1 MSSISPDAEARL
13 TEILSR
19 VCDRFESDMA
29 ERIRH
34 YWHKAWYS
42 FERSGALPQL
52 LSLPEVILS
61 DLPLIALGSDFVI
74 SQIAR
79 SPEAFLALV
88 NADALTEKSKNETQT
103 GAAHATDLPAYLG
116 EDWLALPDS
125 EFDLKLRRYR
135 NQAYIRIIW
144 RDLMQR
150 DDLWTTMADLSGL
163 ADAMIQAACT
173 YHHHQMALRYGQP
186 LSRAGEPQALVV
198 LGMGK
203 LGACE
208 LNLSSD
214 IDLIFAYPELG
225 ETTGHPETGRNLMNQ
240 EFFVKV
246 GQRVIQSISKVG
258 AEGFVF
264 RVDMRLR
271 PFGDSGELVLH
282 YDALETY
289 YQDHGRPWERYALI
303 KARPI
308 TGAPGMGEK
317 ILNRLRPFV
326 YRRYIDY
333 SAVEELR
340 EMKAMIHREVLRRG
354 DQNNIKIGLGGIREI
369 EFIAQVC
376 QLIRGG
382 QQRELQ
388 QRALRTVLRRLD
400 ILGLLPEDAVVEL
413 EKAYVFLRAS
423 EHRLQALGDQQTHSL
438 PSTPNE
444 GMRLAALMGFVC
456 WEDYLK
462 ALDGHRQR
470 VRHHFEALIQ
480 PPEAPASPE
489 DDANA
494 ALLQAWWL
502 CEITREELS
511 GLLPGLDQETQAACI
526 EQVCALQKSVS
537 QKRPAPESRER
548 LDRLMPMLLRVCVQ
562 QSDVLVVLKRVLP
575 IIGQILR
582 RSAYLLLL
590 IEHPAALTRLV
601 ELCALS
607 PWLAEYLFKFPV
619 LLDELLY
626 EPENYVK
633 PDFHD
638 LDDALRQQL
647 MRVLEDD
654 LENQMEILRQFKN
667 THVFHVA
674 VCEIQHRM
682 HLKKVSDYLT
692 DVAQVVLKAIFE
704 IASAQIAQRLN
715 VSRQK
720 LIAAAEQHFAVAA
733 FGKMGGFEMS
743 YGSDLD
749 LIFLYDLDPLQP
761 VVPEIS
767 MESTVFF
774 TRLTQRMIHM
784 LSTATHSGRLY
795 EVDTRLRPA
804 GESGML
810 VNTMSYLERYLKEEA
825 WTWEHQ
831 AIVRARVVVG
841 GDAMRQRFDAIR
853 RYVLCQHRPDLE
865 VRKDVQEMRQ
875 KMIEHLGSA
884 AGAET
889 FNIKQDPGGIVD
901 IEFIVQFGVL
911 RYAAEYADMAVWT
924 DTVRILETLATL
936 SLLSQADADTLTQA
950 YIDFRSSVHLL
961 VLQNR
966 KPNVALAVFERQ
978 REAVRA
984 IWEAFVVGE
993 TVAGG

>member
-1 MSSISPDAEARL
+1 MVAILPDDQVRLADIFSQACARFDAEWVEAAR
-13 TEILSR
+13 R
-19 VCDRFESDMA
+19 
-29 ERIRH
+29 
-34 YWHKAWYS
+34 YWDKAWYL
-42 FERSGALPQL
+42 FERADAAAEFLALPTSIL
-52 LSLPEVILS
+52 EELPF
-61 DLPLIALGSDFVI
+61 IALGSDFVI
-74 SQIAR
+74 TQMAR
-79 SPEAFLALV
+79 APDVFLSLVQSGALTAPLRSETQVSIVHQNGLPEYLGADWLGLPEA
-88 NADALTEKSKNETQT
+88 
-103 GAAHATDLPAYLG
+103 
-116 EDWLALPDS
+116 
-125 EFDLKLRRYR
+125 EFNLKLRRYR
-135 NQAYIRIIW
+135 NKAYVSIIW

-150 DDLWTTMADLSGL
+150 DDLWAIMAELSGL
-163 ADAMIQAACT
+163 ADAMIQAVCD
-173 YHHHQMALRYGQP
+173 YHHHHLMQRYGEP
-186 LSRAGEPQALVV
+186 ISRAGDAQSLVV

-214 IDLIFAYPELG
+214 IDLIFAYPASG
-225 ETTGHPETGRNLMNQ
+225 ETTGHPETGRNLTNQ

-246 GQRVIQSISKVG
+246 GQRVIQSLSKVS

-271 PFGDSGELVLH
+271 PFGDSGDLVLH
-282 YDALETY
+282 FDALETY

-308 TGAPGMGEK
+308 TGAPGAGQA
-317 ILNRLRPFV
+317 LLRRLRPFV

-369 EFIAQVC
+369 EFVAQVC

-388 QRALRTVLRRLD
+388 QRALRTVLRRLGV
-400 ILGLLPEDAVVEL
+400 LGLLPDDAVVAL
-413 EKAYVFLRAS
+413 EKAYVFLRTS
-423 EHRLQALGDQQTHSL
+423 EQRIQAVADQQTHSL
-438 PSTPNE
+438 PTTE
-444 GMRLAALMGFVC
+444 ADGMRLAALMGFAH
-456 WEDYLK
+456 WADYLR
-462 ALDGHRQR
+462 ALDGHRAR
-470 VRHHFEALIQ
+470 VREHFEALIR
-480 PPEAPASPE
+480 PPEAPAASA

-502 CEITREELS
+502 CEVTTNELS
-511 GLLPGLDQETQAACI
+511 SLMPKADQETLADCV
-526 EQVCALQKSVS
+526 EQVCALQKSVA
-537 QKRPAPESRER
+537 QKRPAAESRER
-548 LDRLMPMLLRVCVQ
+548 LDRLMPMLLGVCVKQ
-562 QSDVLVVLKRVLP
+562 EDVLTALKRVLP
-575 IIGQILR
+575 TIGQVLR

-590 IEHPAALTRLV
+590 IEHPAALGRLV
-601 ELCALS
+601 DLCALS

-626 EPENYVK
+626 APEAYSK
-633 PDFHD
+633 PTLQD
-638 LDDALRQQL
+638 LDDLLRQQL
-647 MRVLEDD
+647 MRVPEDD

-674 VCEIQHRM
+674 VCDIQHRM

-692 DVAQVVLKAIFE
+692 DVAQVVLRAIFE
-704 IASAQIAQRLN
+704 IASAQIGQRFN
-715 VSRQK
+715 VPRQK
-720 LIAAAEQHFAVAA
+720 LISIAEQHFAIAA

-761 VVPEIS
+761 LVPEMS

-795 EVDTRLRPA
+795 EVDTRLRPS
-804 GESGML
+804 GDSGML

-841 GDAMRQRFDAIR
+841 GDALRQRFDAIR
-853 RYVLCQHRPDLE
+853 RYVLCRSRGDEQ
-865 VRKDVQEMRQ
+865 VRKDVQDMRQ
-875 KMIEHLGSA
+875 KMIEHLGSR
-884 AGAET
+884 AGADT
-889 FNIKQDPGGIVD
+889 FDIKQDPGGIVD
-901 IEFIVQFGVL
+901 IEFMVQFGVL
-911 RYAAEYADMAVWT
+911 RWAAEFSDMAVWT
-924 DTVRILETLATL
+924 DTVRILETLAKL
-936 SLLSQADADTLTQA
+936 NLLSQADADTLTQA
-950 YIDFRSSVHLL
+950 YIDFRSAVHLL

-966 KPNVALAVFERQ
+966 KPKVALPVFEHQ
-978 REAVRA
+978 RTAVRA
-984 IWEAFVVGE
+984 IWSSFVVGE
-993 TVAGG
+993 AG